1 MHAIDRKIKKLK
13 STSYS
18 KEKVEIKSKQKSI
31 KLIYETSEMIM
42 KSIEQI
48 NKTKSSFLKQDQ
60 QN

>member
-60 QN
+60 QK